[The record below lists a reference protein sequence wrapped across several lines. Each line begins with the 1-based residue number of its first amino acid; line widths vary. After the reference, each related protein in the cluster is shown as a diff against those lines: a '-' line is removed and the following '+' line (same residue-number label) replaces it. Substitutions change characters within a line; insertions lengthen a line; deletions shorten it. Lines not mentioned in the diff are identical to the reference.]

1 MELVLL
7 RHADAGDQDPARYPD
22 DRLRPLTDEGR
33 RTQRAI
39 ARALQRMGVAFD
51 HLLTSPLARARE
63 TAAITGEL
71 VECKSEIEAIPALGD
86 DYSADALL
94 GALSFYNPDSR
105 IGCVG
110 HEPYLS
116 GFAAACLDPSLAVRL
131 ARATGRASGSST
143 APETSRASRHLG
155 PSLTEPARRLSVV
168 SIDLPKSGIIGL
180 AFDGSP
186 TFGAARLKYVLRSEH
201 LLALID

>member
-33 RTQRAI
+33 RTQRTVAH
-39 ARALQRMGVAFD
+39 ALRRMGVEFN

-63 TAAITGEL
+63 TAAITSETVG
-71 VECKSEIEAIPALGD
+71 CKSEILVIPALGD

-94 GALSFYNPDSR
+94 RVLGSYGPDTR

-110 HEPYLS
+110 HEPHLS
-116 GFAAACLDPSLAVRL
+116 GFAADCLDPLAADPAGGTPR
-131 ARATGRASGSST
+131 ARAPGEASGSN
-143 APETSRASRHLG
+143 
-155 PSLTEPARRLSVV
+155 PARRVPPASPVYGASRV
-168 SIDLPKSGIIGL
+168 TIELPKSGIIGL
-180 AFDGSP
+180 VFDGAA
-186 TFGAARLKYVLRSEH
+186 TLGAARLRYVVRPEQ
-201 LLALID
+201 LLALLD